1 MSAKP
6 TDASFLSI
14 RLDQP
19 PIEILSNHQHDMCKT
34 CADPY
39 NTDDLIRKLTKSILD
54 SNDPDEECLNVVR
67 MLIDNVLSERK
78 KKNG

>member
-19 PIEILSNHQHDMCKT
+19 PIEILNNNQQDVCIT
-34 CADPY
+34 CANPY
-39 NTDDLIRKLTKSILD
+39 DTDELIRKLTKSILD

-78 KKNG
+78 NRNG